1 MGDLAGGLDM
11 SDTTHIV
18 FLYGKRAVPQE
29 IIDLAYEKLPAGFT
43 CELLE
48 QSTASSDKVK
58 RFAEADFILGYPGD
72 MSEQEIRAAT
82 KCQLL
87 QLMSAGY
94 DRILLPVWRDMKV
107 PVANNGGANAIP
119 VAEHAVL
126 LMLAVCKW
134 LPQHHIALREGQWL
148 GHAKVLQ
155 MFELR
160 QKTVGI
166 VGFGHIGQEVARC
179 LLGFQTTTLYYDVVR
194 AAPEVEAELQAR
206 QVPLDE
212 LLQQADL
219 ITLHTPLIP
228 QTRGLIGAPQL
239 ALMKPTAILVNTSRG
254 PIIDEA
260 ALYEALQAKRIM
272 GAGLDVFAQE
282 PIDPHNPLLQ
292 LDNVVVSPHC
302 AGSTYNTWF
311 RRLDF
316 AFANI
321 TRVARGEPP
330 SHLIV

>member
-1 MGDLAGGLDM
+1 
-11 SDTTHIV
+11 
-18 FLYGKRAVPQE
+18 
-29 IIDLAYEKLPAGFT
+29 
-43 CELLE
+43 LE
-48 QSTASSDKVK
+48 QGTVSSDKAK

-72 MSEQEIRAAT
+72 MTEPEIRAAT
-82 KCQLL
+82 QCQLL

-94 DRILLPVWRDMKV
+94 DRILLPVWRDMKA

-119 VAEHAVL
+119 VAEHAML

-134 LPQHHIALREGQWL
+134 LPQHHMALRDGQWL

-160 QKTVGI
+160 GKTVGI
-166 VGFGHIGQEVARC
+166 VGFGHIGREVARC
-179 LLGFQTTTLYYDVVR
+179 LVGFQTTTLYYDVVR
-194 AAPEVEAELQAR
+194 AAPEVEAELKAQ
-206 QVPLDE
+206 QVPLHA
-212 LLQQADL
+212 LLQEADL

-239 ALMKPTAILVNTSRG
+239 AMMKPTAILVNTSRG
-254 PIIDEA
+254 PIIDET
-260 ALYEALQAKRIM
+260 ALYEALKAKRIM

-282 PIDPHNPLLQ
+282 PIDPQNPLLQ
-292 LDNVVVSPHC
+292 LDNVVVTPHC

-316 AFANI
+316 AFDNI
-321 TRVARGEPP
+321 ARVARGEPP
-330 SHLIV
+330 THVIA